1 MPDSIKKE
9 QFELEETFMATAV
22 GQANILRKI
31 GKNDAFTYS
40 HEVRYEVN
48 GEKI

>member
-1 MPDSIKKE
+1 MPAGIKKE
-9 QFELEETFMATAV
+9 SFDLEETFMTTKV

-40 HEVRYEVN
+40 HEMRYEVN
-48 GEKI
+48 GEKV